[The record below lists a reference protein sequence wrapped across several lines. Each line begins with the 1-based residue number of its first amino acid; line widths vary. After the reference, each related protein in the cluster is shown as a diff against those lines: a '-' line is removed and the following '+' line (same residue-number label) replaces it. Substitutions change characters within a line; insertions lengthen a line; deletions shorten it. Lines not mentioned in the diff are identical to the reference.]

1 MSVGG
6 IREYSRH
13 RRTHQ
18 QLLSGGNLNRM
29 SWAAAEARIKYQNI
43 DNEVVFPIMSIFYS
57 FKSLS
62 ASMMYHLLSY
72 IK

>member
-1 MSVGG
+1 V
-6 IREYSRH
+6 
-13 RRTHQ
+13 
-18 QLLSGGNLNRM
+18 LAASGNIPDTDALTNSCYPVAISNRM